1 MAEIIRST
9 TFFPVNPWVLFRDN
23 DNKNGYYT
31 KGKTYK
37 NERRNSL
44 SNKRTAF
51 HVHIL
56 RFGCRFRTSFFSK
69 IDFCH
74 LHPSHS
80 TQSGSISGLKLRIQ
94 IKIL

>member
-23 DNKNGYYT
+23 DNKNGHYM

-56 RFGCRFRTSFFSK
+56 RFRCRFRTSFFFQK
-69 IDFCH
+69 
-74 LHPSHS
+74 
-80 TQSGSISGLKLRIQ
+80 SIFVTYIPL
-94 IKIL
+94 ILLNQDQFQG